1 LLAAQFTTEIRVL
14 VRFEDLP
21 ANVRALMLTK
31 LAMVLSVH
39 RCANLQDL
47 ARKQR
52 TDPTGAWRAIC
63 RLLRQPVSTIPQD
76 IMRPHG
82 KEWADKGANRQLTQS

>member
-1 LLAAQFTTEIRVL
+1 MAAQFTIEIRAL

-31 LAMVLSVH
+31 LAMELSIH

-52 TDPTGAWRAIC
+52 TDTTGAWRVIC
-63 RLLRQPVSTIPQD
+63 RLLRQPVSTIPED

-82 KEWADKGANRQLTQS
+82 AEWANAGAARQVTQS

>member
-1 LLAAQFTTEIRVL
+1 MAAQFTIEIRAL

-31 LAMVLSVH
+31 LAMELSIH

-52 TDPTGAWRAIC
+52 TDTTGAWRVIC
-63 RLLRQPVSTIPQD
+63 RLLRQPVSTIPED

-82 KEWADKGANRQLTQS
+82 EEWANADAARQVTQS

>member
-1 LLAAQFTTEIRVL
+1 LAARSPTEIRAL

-31 LAMVLSVH
+31 LAMELNIH

-52 TDPTGAWRAIC
+52 TDTTGAWRIIC
-63 RLLRQPVSTIPQD
+63 RLLRQPVSTIPED
-76 IMRPHG
+76 IMRPRG
-82 KEWADKGANRQLTQS
+82 EEWANVGANRQLTQS

>member
-1 LLAAQFTTEIRVL
+1 LAAQFTTEIRAL

-31 LAMVLSVH
+31 LAMELSIH

-76 IMRPHG
+76 IMRPRG
-82 KEWADKGANRQLTQS
+82 EEWADKGANRQLTQS

>member
-1 LLAAQFTTEIRVL
+1 LAAQFTTEIRAL

-31 LAMVLSVH
+31 LAMELSIH

-76 IMRPHG
+76 VMRPRG
-82 KEWADKGANRQLTQS
+82 EEWADKGANRQLTQS